1 MMSDRLNLMLLD
13 KVLPTYHFYV
23 RRQIEIQSTP
33 GHVFEIFK
41 TLKPAE
47 IPLFNTLFWI
57 RSIPGRLLGQGNKY
71 FVNDDSSL
79 VEQGLR
85 LGFVIL
91 DEVPDKEIV
100 FGAIGQWWKPTG
112 ATFYRFS
119 SLKEFREFDQPG
131 YARVCGNFYVDT
143 QTRSDGLVLLTHET
157 RVEAADSTAH
167 AKFKLYWRVIYPGVA
182 LLRRMLLEAIKVRA
196 EALSSRF

>member
-1 MMSDRLNLMLLD
+1 MMSDRLDLMLLD
-13 KVLPTYHFYV
+13 KVLPTFHFHV
-23 RRQIEIQSTP
+23 SHRIKIQSTP
-33 GHVFEIFK
+33 GHVFEVFK

-71 FVNDDSSL
+71 FVNDGTSL

-91 DEVPDKEIV
+91 GQVPDQEIV
-100 FGAIGQWWKPTG
+100 FGTIGKWWKPTG

-119 SLKEFREFDQPG
+119 RVKEFREFDQPG

-143 QTRSDGLVLLTHET
+143 QTRSDGLLLLTHET
-157 RVEAADSTAH
+157 RVEATDSTAH

-182 LLRRMLLEAIKVRA
+182 LLRRMLLESIKAKV
-196 EALSSRF
+196 EAPP

>member
-1 MMSDRLNLMLLD
+1 M
-13 KVLPTYHFYV
+13 
-23 RRQIEIQSTP
+23 
-33 GHVFEIFK
+33 
-41 TLKPAE
+41 
-47 IPLFNTLFWI
+47 
-57 RSIPGRLLGQGNKY
+57 LGQGNKY